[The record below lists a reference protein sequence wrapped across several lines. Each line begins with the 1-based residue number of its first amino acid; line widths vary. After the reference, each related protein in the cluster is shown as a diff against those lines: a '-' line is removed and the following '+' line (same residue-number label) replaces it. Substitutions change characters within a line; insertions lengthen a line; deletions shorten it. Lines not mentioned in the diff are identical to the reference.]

1 MLSHVQRHTQPGPI
15 VIASSPHGDTFG
27 YAMPPPGL
35 LRLGAWLARDG
46 WSVALDD
53 LAHRLARGDLPAG
66 DGLVDAAAERLLA
79 GAVPWVLGLSV
90 MGATLPAA
98 LGILERVRALAPSVV
113 TLLGGPGTTGIDGA
127 LLERFPFLDGVVRGE
142 GEETTSELLALLAR
156 GKSPAGLP
164 GLTWRDG
171 AHVARGADRAPL
183 ADLGALPPPAW
194 HLLPPLS
201 DYKRITGEEEG
212 LVPIDSGR
220 GCVYDCSFCTIGRF
234 WGRRSR
240 PLPAAKLVDEM
251 DDALALPGAKRAYL
265 CHDLFGADRKHAMA
279 FAALRRERGPAPF
292 EIRARIDH
300 LDPELAAALGAAG
313 CYRVLL
319 GIESADGELRNRH
332 GKHMGVELDVFARLR
347 ALSAAGITPILSLI
361 LGLPGE
367 GKRELRSTLDLAL
380 RASLSGGVHLSF
392 HLVNPQPGCGL
403 GESHGAASRPVA
415 DLPPDMAL
423 GAGTTAPELARIAA
437 HPDLFSTFAVLTG
450 EPGGVDHL
458 RRLARIALELPRRL
472 ERTPRTFAALAALEG
487 LDTLDLFDRIAAS
500 GATFET
506 RVRARRHPA
515 LDALL
520 AWELG
525 LLRTAARGGPGSR
538 GLGRSPKD
546 AGGGSI
552 PAQPGPRRSAEVLHL
567 SVDAPALADALTR
580 WQPGEPLPEVAPKD
594 VWLAL
599 HNGPRGV
606 RTLAVNAAVAALL
619 ARADGAAKALEGDDS
634 AALRAAYLRLR
645 DAGLVVWDED
655 PADQPARSSR

>member
-1 MLSHVQRHTQPGPI
+1 MLSRVQRRAQPGPI
-15 VIASSPHGDTFG
+15 LIASSPHGDTFG

-35 LRLGAWLARDG
+35 LRLGAWLERDG

-66 DGLVDAAAERLLA
+66 DGLVDAAAEHLLA
-79 GAVPWVLGLSV
+79 GPVPWVLGLSV

-98 LGILERVRALAPSVV
+98 LGILERVRALAPAVV
-113 TLLGGPGTTGIDGA
+113 TLLGGPGTTGIDTA

-142 GEETTSELLALLAR
+142 GEETTSELLARLAR
-156 GKSPAGLP
+156 GDNPSGLA

-171 AHVARGADRAPL
+171 AHVARGVDRAPL
-183 ADLGALPPPAW
+183 ADLGVLPPPAW

-201 DYKRITGEEEG
+201 EYKRITGEEEG

-251 DDALALPGAKRAYL
+251 DSALALPGAKRAYL
-265 CHDLFGADRKHAMA
+265 CHDLFGADRKHALA

-300 LDPELAAALGAAG
+300 LDAELAGALGAAG

-347 ALSAAGITPILSLI
+347 ALSAAGIAPILSLI

-367 GKRELRSTLDLAL
+367 GERELRRTLDLAL
-380 RASLSGGVHLSF
+380 GASLAGGVHLSF

-403 GESHGAASRPVA
+403 GETHGAASRPVA

-423 GAGTTAPELARIAA
+423 GAGTTAPELALIAA

-450 EPGGVDHL
+450 EPGGVAHL

-487 LDTLDLFDRIAAS
+487 LDTLDLFDRIASS
-500 GATFET
+500 GTSFET
-506 RVRARRHPA
+506 HVRARRHAA

-525 LLRTAARGGPGSR
+525 LLRTAARGGPASR
-538 GLGRSPKD
+538 GLGQSPKD
-546 AGGGSI
+546 GDDGQQTAG
-552 PAQPGPRRSAEVLHL
+552 PGPRRTAEVLHL
-567 SVDAPALADALTR
+567 AFDAPALADALTR
-580 WQPGEPLPEVAPKD
+580 WRPGEPLPEIAPKD

-599 HNGPRGV
+599 QNGPRGV
-606 RTLAVNAAVAALL
+606 RTLAVNAAVAGLL
-619 ARADGAAKALEGDDS
+619 ARADGTEASLQGGDT
-634 AALRAAYLRLR
+634 AALRAAYLRIR
-645 DAGLVVWDED
+645 DAGLVAWRET
-655 PADQPARSSR
+655 PGDQPTRSSR